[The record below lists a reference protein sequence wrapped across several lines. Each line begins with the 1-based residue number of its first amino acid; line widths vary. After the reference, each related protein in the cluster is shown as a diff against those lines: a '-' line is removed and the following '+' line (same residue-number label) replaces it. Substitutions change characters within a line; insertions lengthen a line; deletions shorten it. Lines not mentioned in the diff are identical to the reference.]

1 MIKAAS
7 EVEVVVSH
15 RHLTDDGLIPGLPNW
30 KGRLWIFGGEPEI
43 YGTDHRM
50 WAKTNCP
57 DWVREGGETFA
68 ERFDVAA
75 YHYIMFQ
82 IFEVSVAEVELL
94 IRPT

>member
-7 EVEVVVSH
+7 EIEIIVSH
-15 RHLTDDGLIPGLPNW
+15 RNLGVDGLIPGSPNW
-30 KGRLWIFGGEPEI
+30 KGLLWVFGGEPEK
-43 YGTDHRM
+43 YGSDQRM
-50 WAKTNCP
+50 WAKANCP
-57 DWVREGGETFA
+57 VWERSGGETFA

-82 IFEVSVAEVELL
+82 IYEVSTAEVELL